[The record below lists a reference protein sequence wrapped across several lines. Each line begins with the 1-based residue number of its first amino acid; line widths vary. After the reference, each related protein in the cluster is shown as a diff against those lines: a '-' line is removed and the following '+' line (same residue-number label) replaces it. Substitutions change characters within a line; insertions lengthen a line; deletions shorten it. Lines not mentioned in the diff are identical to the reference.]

1 MCTAYWFW
9 LSLWTAC
16 SLVGAAAFVP
26 RAHQHY
32 YGPLSPI
39 TANHRQTIQFMTT
52 TSPRMGELTAPEQ
65 TVYDVLHALHESHY
79 PFRVVVVGK
88 QAGAILESTQLL
100 GPNLSI
106 AQSPSTGKNLL
117 TLANDDKAFEL
128 HIQLS
133 AVSKIVLVTKTN
145 KPEHK
150 TVRLVR
156 LLNANGDSM
165 CSLILAAS
173 EDEAVAWFNGLVDQ
187 FGSEIQL

>member
-1 MCTAYWFW
+1 
-9 LSLWTAC
+9 
-16 SLVGAAAFVP
+16 
-26 RAHQHY
+26 
-32 YGPLSPI
+32 
-39 TANHRQTIQFMTT
+39 
-52 TSPRMGELTAPEQ
+52 MGELTTPEQ
-65 TVYDVLHALHESHY
+65 TVYNVLHALHESHY

-88 QAGAILESTQLL
+88 EGQAILESTTNVL

-117 TLANDDKAFEL
+117 TLASADKDFEL

-133 AVSKIVLVTKTN
+133 TVSKIVLVTKTN

-156 LLNANGDSM
+156 LLNAKGESM

-173 EDEAVAWFNGLVDQ
+173 EDEAVTWFNGLVEK